1 MKLFSWG
8 LRSSSRLLIF
18 ETGLMAGLSLKH
30 ISSVFFCSFTMLAM
44 SACAPSRAPDD
55 VFDIGNISKPQW
67 QRMQNE
73 CDYEAQKA
81 VASQKLGRVWYLDWR
96 DLYLKCLALRG
107 ARHIGTTDDFPDV

>member
-1 MKLFSWG
+1 MSVLNWR
-8 LRSSSRLLIF
+8 LRSSSRLLVG
-18 ETGLMAGLSLKH
+18 ETGLLAGLSLKH
-30 ISSVFFCSFTMLAM
+30 ISFVFFCSFTTLAT
-44 SACAPSRAPDD
+44 SACTPSRAPDD

-81 VASQKLGRVWYLDWR
+81 VASQKPGPIRHLDWR
-96 DLYLKCLALRG
+96 NLYLKCLALRG